1 MPRDTDQYGHLLPE
15 TTYPFMA
22 SSVSSERAFSQGGIT
37 ISKRR
42 SRLKGDIVEAL
53 QCVKCALHHDLLFR
67 DPGPSSLVEEE
78 SDEFEIDVEP
88 GGVAEGDEIEEEGW
102 EALFLDEDES
112 GTEDMESDVEM
123 DGS

>member
-1 MPRDTDQYGHLLPE
+1 
-15 TTYPFMA
+15 
-22 SSVSSERAFSQGGIT
+22 
-37 ISKRR
+37 
-42 SRLKGDIVEAL
+42 
-53 QCVKCALHHDLLFR
+53 
-67 DPGPSSLVEEE
+67 LVEEE

-88 GGVAEGDEIEEEGW
+88 GEVAEGDEIEEEGW